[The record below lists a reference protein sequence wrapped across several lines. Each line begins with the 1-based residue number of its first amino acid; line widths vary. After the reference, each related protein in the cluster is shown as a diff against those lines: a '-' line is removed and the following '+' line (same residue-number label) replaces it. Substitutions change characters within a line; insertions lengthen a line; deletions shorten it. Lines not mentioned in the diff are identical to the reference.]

1 MPPPSSCGSA
11 PIRTADTVRP
21 ADVEIDSGI
30 GKLAVPRAD
39 GSIADFPAFL
49 RETYTDSLLVATGD
63 RIVFEHYANGMHAT
77 HPHQMMSCT
86 KSFAGLFALMAVAGT
101 IFGAFDIRRLLVHL
115 RNPEAESKE
124 DSED

>member
-1 MPPPSSCGSA
+1 MTKKILVLAGDGIGPEIVGEA
-11 PIRTADTVRP
+11 VRVLEVLRSGYGL
-21 ADVEIDSGI
+21 DVELDTGI
-30 GKLAVPRAD
+30 GKLTVPRAD

-86 KSFAGLFALMAVAGT
+86 KSFAS
-101 IFGAFDIRRLLVHL
+101 R
-115 RNPEAESKE
+115 P
-124 DSED
+124 